1 MKQSKQKIIHLTKR
15 DIGLIL
21 GICTLAA
28 ILNVYPYPFVA
39 AGAVVIGILLLR
51 LTENHHESTEPGFMQ
66 KSQAEQTVEK
76 RSAQEI
82 ITDKLNDG
90 VIEKSIEERFEK
102 MVTKIMDDLFGS
114 HGDITRQIQKRLRE
128 TMSPYIEQVD
138 FDKIKLEPLPNELV
152 VNGSDDKDGIGMLA
166 PKKEQETNHCH
177 KCDGTGITKP
187 VGGYNVFCEYCD
199 GTGKISK

>member
-1 MKQSKQKIIHLTKR
+1 MKQSKQKIIHLNKR

-51 LTENHHESTEPGFMQ
+51 LTEDQNESTESGSMQ
-66 KSQAEQTVEK
+66 QAQVEQAVEK
-76 RSAQEI
+76 RSTEEI

-90 VIEKSIEERFEK
+90 R
-102 MVTKIMDDLFGS
+102 
-114 HGDITRQIQKRLRE
+114 
-128 TMSPYIEQVD
+128 
-138 FDKIKLEPLPNELV
+138 
-152 VNGSDDKDGIGMLA
+152 KDEISMA
-166 PKKEQETNHCH
+166 TQSQEQEMIHCH
-177 KCDGTGITKP
+177 QCDGTGIAKP